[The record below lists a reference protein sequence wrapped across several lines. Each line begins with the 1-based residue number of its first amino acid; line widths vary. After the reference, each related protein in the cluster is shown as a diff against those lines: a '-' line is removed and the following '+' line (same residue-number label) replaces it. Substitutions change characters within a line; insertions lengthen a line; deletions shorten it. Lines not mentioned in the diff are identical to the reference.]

1 MRNLS
6 IKLKLSLAVIFCLG
20 AIAVANALLAR
31 SKYEEDVRYAAEQA
45 VKVAG
50 QSFQRMEKHEVDK
63 LSSTLD
69 ALLAEPNL
77 TAYFAQRDREHLYE
91 TAAPIFQELKQR
103 HSVTHWYFID
113 PAPSRA
119 CFLRVH
125 RPELHD
131 DVIERV
137 TLQNAIRASDT
148 AAGKELGKT
157 AFALRVVRPFVSH
170 GRLLGYMELGEEI
183 EDFLT
188 RMKAETGDDFGLVLE
203 KQYLDE
209 KAWASSRGARRDNWG
224 DDPAVV
230 AVDVTSGDAPVV
242 GSSADV
248 RDVPDAG
255 RYLSIV
261 ERGPLL
267 FVRGVVPV
275 LDAAGRKVGGLFVLH
290 DVTALR
296 DRAAAERN
304 RVNLVIGIVALAML
318 ALLVLIFELLVFR
331 RLIGMTK
338 AMEDVSIRLAG
349 GEYEIGD
356 TLEPAANDEIGRFEG
371 FLASFLGMIG
381 ATLRELEKRRGTGG

>member
-6 IKLKLSLAVIFCLG
+6 IKLKLSLAVVFCLG
-20 AIAVANALLAR
+20 AIAIANALLAR

-77 TAYFAQRDREHLYE
+77 TAYFAQRDRDHLYE

-103 HSVTHWYFID
+103 HAVTHWYFID

-131 DVIERV
+131 DVVDRA
-137 TLQNAIRASDT
+137 TLQNAIRANDT

-183 EDFLT
+183 DDFLT
-188 RMKAETGDDFGLVLE
+188 RMKAETGDDFGLVVE
-203 KQYLDE
+203 KQFLDE
-209 KAWASSRGARRDNWG
+209 KAWASSRGARRNNWG
-224 DDPAVV
+224 DDPDVV
-230 AVDVTSGDAPVV
+230 AVDLTSADAPVV
-242 GSSADV
+242 GASADV
-248 RDVPDAG
+248 RDIPEGG
-255 RYLSIV
+255 RYLAPI
-261 ERGPLL
+261 ERGSLL

-304 RVNLVIGIVALAML
+304 RVNLVLGIVALAML
-318 ALLVLIFELLVFR
+318 ALLLVIFELLVFR

-349 GEYEIGD
+349 GEYEIGN
-356 TLEPAANDEIGRFEG
+356 TLEPTANDEIGRFEG

-381 ATLRELEKRRGTGG
+381 ATLRELEKRRGMGG